1 METENN
7 SNNIIEKAFKEIYPQ
22 REFSYTPII
31 KYTRQ
36 FNGFNANIRL
46 RSAIIEIRMSKEWQ
60 NVSEEMQIG
69 LVQSLLIKIFK
80 RKGDKKIMTNN
91 MDLYNKFLKNVH
103 IAIPKHTESQLL
115 VDKFNKINE
124 QFFDGVLEQPN
135 LKWGNYAKAK
145 LGHYEYGSDT
155 IMLSKYLETA
165 PEEYMEYVLYH
176 EMLHKKHK
184 FTHTNGRS
192 LHHSTAFKADEAKF
206 PRAVELER
214 EIPRYLARKRNPLGR
229 KQSFRQPRTIQALIR
244 NFFG

>member
-1 METENN
+1 MENL
-7 SNNIIEKAFKEIYPQ
+7 IEKAFKELYP
-22 REFSYTPII
+22 EKELTYTAFLTYSG
-31 KYTRQ
+31 K

-46 RSAIIEIRMSKEWQ
+46 SPVKIDVRMSKDMRALA
-60 NVSEEMQIG
+60 EEIQIG
-69 LVQSLLIKIFK
+69 LIQTLLVKIFK
-80 RKGDKKIMTNN
+80 KRYGTPQMTVN
-91 MDLYNKFLKNVH
+91 MDLYTKFLKNVH

-115 VDKFNKINE
+115 VEKFNKINE
-124 QFFDGVLEQPN
+124 QFFDGVLEQPS

-165 PEEYMEYVLYH
+165 PEEFMEYVLYH

-192 LHHSTAFKADEAKF
+192 LHHSTAFKADEVKF
-206 PRAVELER
+206 PRAEELEK

-229 KQSFRQPRTIQALIR
+229 EQSFRQPRTFQALIR
-244 NFFG
+244 NFFR